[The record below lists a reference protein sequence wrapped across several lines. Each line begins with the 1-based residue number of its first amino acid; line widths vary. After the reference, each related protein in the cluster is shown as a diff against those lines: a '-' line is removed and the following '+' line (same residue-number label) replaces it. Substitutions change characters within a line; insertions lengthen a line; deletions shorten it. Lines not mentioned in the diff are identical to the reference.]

1 MFLVELIGGSNEL
14 EGNVFAK
21 NPKTGVYGPVCD
33 DNWTIQNVRIIFNF
47 LIQLILIS
55 WTFHSQMYIYLKYY
69 SGCYLSDHR

>member
-1 MFLVELIGGSNEL
+1 LFLVELIGGSNEF

-33 DNWTIQNVRIIFNF
+33 DNWTIQNVRILFNF

-55 WTFHSQMYIYLKYY
+55 
-69 SGCYLSDHR
+69 